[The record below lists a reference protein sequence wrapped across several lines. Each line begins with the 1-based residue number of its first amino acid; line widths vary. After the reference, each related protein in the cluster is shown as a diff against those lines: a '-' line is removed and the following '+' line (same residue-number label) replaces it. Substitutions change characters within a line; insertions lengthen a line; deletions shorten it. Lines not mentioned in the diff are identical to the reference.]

1 MKAPEGLAATV
12 AEMRALGVSR
22 LRTAEYE
29 LELGDAPPVAAQ
41 AAPAET
47 EDARLK
53 RIKDE
58 YEADLYA
65 SSN

>member
-1 MKAPEGLAATV
+1 MVEVAEAV
-12 AEMRALGVSR
+12 AEMRRLGIAKMK
-22 LRTAEYE
+22 TANWEV
-29 LELGDAPPVAAQ
+29 ELGDAPPVAAH

>member
-1 MKAPEGLAATV
+1 
-12 AEMRALGVSR
+12 MRALGVSR
-22 LRTAEYE
+22 LKTAEYE
-29 LELGDAPPVAAQ
+29 LELGDAPPVAAH
-41 AAPAET
+41 AAPVET